1 MRVRI
6 SYGAEIEEVPE
17 EINQLFTYVSEKSR
31 RVMRS
36 VEQMEA
42 LLEEEDLPGAQPIA
56 EKIRIDL
63 SNIDLRMADIQ
74 NITNGYI
81 AYKENEGVQ
90 DVSEGRPDM
99 VATGDSAAAPT
110 TEQPT
115 GDKDS
120 E

>member
-1 MRVRI
+1 VRVKI
-6 SYGAEIEEVPE
+6 SYGANIEEVPE

-36 VEQMEA
+36 VELMET

-56 EKIRIDL
+56 ERIRMDL
-63 SNIDLRMADIQ
+63 SDIDSRMVDIQ
-74 NITNGYI
+74 NITSGYI
-81 AYKENEGVQ
+81 AYKANEGVQ

-99 VATGDSAAAPT
+99 VAAGDSATAPT

-115 GDKDS
+115 SHKDS